1 MVSYSPQDRRA
12 WIDHYHTHGQNVS
25 ATCREFGISRPTL
38 YRWLERYDPE
48 HPKKQLK
55 RHSSRSRNR
64 RKPTW
69 SVHHLAVLSGLMME
83 KPTWG
88 RGKVRVALAARGF
101 MVSPAT
107 VGRMMQAV
115 RRRCPICRVRGGG
128 HDQMSHLL
136 RLDIASMGTDL
147 PLEKPP
153 SPPRR
158 KRSKAAEQA
167 VETAEGV
174 VKRKLPDLGEFNSLL
189 GPE

>member
-1 MVSYSPQDRRA
+1 MAGEIRPGASKKTTQAAFQQESQQKEADLVSPSLGCTVG
-12 WIDHYHTHGQNVS
+12 THDGKTHLGEGQ
-25 ATCREFGISRPTL
+25 
-38 YRWLERYDPE
+38 
-48 HPKKQLK
+48 
-55 RHSSRSRNR
+55 
-64 RKPTW
+64 
-69 SVHHLAVLSGLMME
+69 
-83 KPTWG
+83 
-88 RGKVRVALAARGF
+88 VRLALAARSF

-167 VETAEGV
+167 VETAEGI